1 MFRFYFHNVVDV
13 VLSFQGLRFYSFGMQ
28 YVLKMFDF
36 DPDVDIDAVHINDVV
51 DNEVKIIR
59 CEVQI
64 HR

>member
-1 MFRFYFHNVVDV
+1 
-13 VLSFQGLRFYSFGMQ
+13 MQ

-36 DPDVDIDAVHINDVV
+36 DLYVDIDAVHINNVV